1 MYKLNEI
8 LISCAILLNSKLN
21 FFPIR
26 FFILKYTLRHFLIA
40 HICFDVN
47 ILYFSIFQK
56 KLDGYKFPVYTT
68 AFCPRIKT
76 EWTERSS
83 ALNCNKSNGYM
94 CLPNDR
100 FDELLEFCYRE
111 PVERIQKGKN
121 FSLVFKENANFSFV
135 Y

>member
-1 MYKLNEI
+1 M
-8 LISCAILLNSKLN
+8 
-21 FFPIR
+21 
-26 FFILKYTLRHFLIA
+26 IA